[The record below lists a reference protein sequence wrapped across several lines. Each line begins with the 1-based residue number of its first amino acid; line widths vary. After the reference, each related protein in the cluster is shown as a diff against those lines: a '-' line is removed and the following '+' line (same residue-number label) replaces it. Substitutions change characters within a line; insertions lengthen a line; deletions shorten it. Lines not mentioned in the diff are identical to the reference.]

1 MTMMMTSK
9 IFRALA
15 ATFLLGLAVAAAFGA
30 FLLSPADT
38 SAQARLFTVSRGQSA
53 RSIVDDLAREGFIRS
68 GTAAYAAVRLQGLI
82 LRAGTFRISPA
93 EGTLQVLGTLVAGR
107 EETRRVTIPEGL
119 SLSKTARHLG
129 EAGVVNPEDFLEAAK
144 DPELLSELGIRGES
158 AEGYL
163 FPDTYFFP
171 YEMSAAQ
178 VVRMMAQ
185 NFLSR
190 VQSLPG
196 VPSDPEEFRRAVILA
211 SVVERE
217 YRVAS
222 EAPLIASVFRNRI
235 KIGMGL
241 QSCATVEYIITEIQG
256 KPHPYRLLD
265 SDLAIQSDYNTYL
278 WAALPPGP
286 ICSPGTVAL
295 SAAFNPARTD
305 YLYFRLVDPETGSH
319 AFTRSLEE
327 HVRAGRSLVLK
338 ASPVSPSA
346 GN

>member
-1 MTMMMTSK
+1 MTMMK
-9 IFRALA
+9 ANNIFRALA
-15 ATFLLGLAVAAAFGA
+15 AALFFTLAAAAAVGA
-30 FLLSPADT
+30 YLLSPADKT
-38 SAQARLFTVSRGQSA
+38 ASARLFTVSRGQSA
-53 RSIVDDLAREGFIRS
+53 REIVADLAREGFVRS
-68 GTAAYAAVRLQGLI
+68 GTAAYAVVRLQGLI
-82 LRAGTFRISPA
+82 LRAGTYSVSPA
-93 EGTLQVLGTLVAGR
+93 AGTLEVLGTLVAGR

-119 SLSKTARHLG
+119 SLSKTARHL
-129 EAGVVNPEDFLEAAK
+129 EDAGVVSAEDFLTASK
-144 DPELLSELGIRGES
+144 DSELLSELGIRGES

-171 YEMSAAQ
+171 YEISPRQ
-178 VVRMMAQ
+178 VVRMMAG
-185 NFLSR
+185 NFFSR
-190 VQSLPG
+190 VKGLPG

-217 YRVAS
+217 YRVAA

-256 KPHPYRLLD
+256 RPHPYRLLD

-295 SAAFNPARTD
+295 SAAFNPAQSD
-305 YLYFRLVDPETGSH
+305 YLYFRLVDAETGSH

-338 ASPVSPSA
+338 ASPISSSK